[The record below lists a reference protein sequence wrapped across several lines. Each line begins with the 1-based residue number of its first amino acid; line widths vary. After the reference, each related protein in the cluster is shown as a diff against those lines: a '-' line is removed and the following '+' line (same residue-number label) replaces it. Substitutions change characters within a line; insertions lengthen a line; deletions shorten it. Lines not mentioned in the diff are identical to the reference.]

1 MYKCNYCGRIL
12 KQEHEK
18 CPGCGGSSFET
29 KMDIGENIIKEPPKG
44 GYKIN
49 TIIYE
54 DALKKAKKII
64 IAGVCTILSPVI
76 IFGIVLLLIVL
87 VAFTESSL
95 VSLLL
100 SFFVLLL
107 FSSFLIII
115 IGIGLVIFGVHCRK
129 KMKNQIE
136 RIKNLARKGW
146 LVKNMPYTV
155 KDGRIKV
162 VFKNSNGVDIPL
174 LSALEYD
181 IKMSRERD
189 KTVDLLIDPN
199 DYSNYFIDYKII

>member
-1 MYKCNYCGRIL
+1 
-12 KQEHEK
+12 
-18 CPGCGGSSFET
+18 
-29 KMDIGENIIKEPPKG
+29 
-44 GYKIN
+44 
-49 TIIYE
+49 
-54 DALKKAKKII
+54 
-64 IAGVCTILSPVI
+64 
-76 IFGIVLLLIVL
+76 
-87 VAFTESSL
+87 
-95 VSLLL
+95 
-100 SFFVLLL
+100 
-107 FSSFLIII
+107 
-115 IGIGLVIFGVHCRK
+115 
-129 KMKNQIE
+129 MKNQIE